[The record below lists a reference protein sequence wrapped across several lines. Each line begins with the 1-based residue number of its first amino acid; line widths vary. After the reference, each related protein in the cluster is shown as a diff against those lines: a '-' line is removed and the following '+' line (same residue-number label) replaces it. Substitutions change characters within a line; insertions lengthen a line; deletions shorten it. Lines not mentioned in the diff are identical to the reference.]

1 MDIDIILK
9 VAGVGL
15 TVAVICQILSR
26 AGREEQSVLV
36 SITGIVII
44 FLLLV
49 REIGTLISELR
60 GVFGL

>member
-1 MDIDIILK
+1 MDIDIVLK

-15 TVAVICQILSR
+15 TVAVICQILTR
-26 AGREEQSVLV
+26 AGRDEQSVLV

-49 REIGTLISELR
+49 RELGELISELR

>member
-9 VAGVGL
+9 VGGVGL

-26 AGREEQSVLV
+26 AGRDEQSVLV
-36 SITGIVII
+36 SITGIIII
-44 FLLLV
+44 FIMLV
-49 REIGTLISELR
+49 REIGVLISELR

>member
-1 MDIDIILK
+1 MDIDLILK

>member
-1 MDIDIILK
+1 MDIDIVLK

-15 TVAVICQILSR
+15 TVAVICQILTR
-26 AGREEQSVLV
+26 AGRDEQSVLV

-49 REIGTLISELR
+49 REIGELISELR